1 MKQIHLLTIVF
12 ATYHI
17 SSFSS
22 EHQLNPTQKAMFNET
37 VMAVH
42 KNSKNNDQKTMDYYI
57 MIERENYETNH
68 QKIVNYYNRFPKI
81 SQEKLDAQ
89 VAQNEREIKE
99 NQAKYKK
106 EQEQKEIQ
114 SSVQYCRRNQH
125 QRRL

>member
-12 ATYHI
+12 AAYHI

-22 EHQLNPTQKAMFNET
+22 ERPLNPAIKTMLNET
-37 VMAVH
+37 LMTEREYA
-42 KNSKNNDQKTMDYYI
+42 QKKMEHQI
-57 MIERENYETNH
+57 MIEYKYAH
-68 QKIVNYYNRFPKI
+68 QKIVEYNNQFPKI
-81 SQEKLDAQ
+81 SQEKLDAR